1 MKDRVTVQ
9 EAARRLG
16 VKDDAIRKRMQRGS
30 IEHEKDP
37 DGRVFVYL
45 DSTHDAS
52 SDTYKDTPRYPS
64 YDGANGAAQDEA
76 YDATQDKAYVELVEV
91 LRSELEDW
99 KQVVA
104 TRDEELRRKDHIIA
118 ALTERIPELE
128 PPASTEQRDV
138 PEPAPAPR
146 AGAETPS
153 DAESSQEPTQR
164 RSWLSRFFFGP

>member
-1 MKDRVTVQ
+1 MADRITVQ

-16 VKDDAIRKRMQRGS
+16 IKDDAIRKRIQRGS
-30 IEHEKDP
+30 LDHDKDP

-45 DSTHDAS
+45 DETHDTS
-52 SDTYKDTPRYPS
+52 EDTYKDTTRYPS
-64 YDGANGAAQDEA
+64 SDRTRRTSH
-76 YDATQDKAYVELVEV
+76 DATYDSSYADLVEV

-128 PPASTEQRDV
+128 PPRE
-138 PEPAPAPR
+138 
-146 AGAETPS
+146 
-153 DAESSQEPTQR
+153 ESSDPPRTSDTASEGVANGRPSQGQQESSER
-164 RSWLSRFFFGP
+164 RSWLYRFFFGPE